1 MSEFHYTR
9 ISSVR
14 SPCWQVRQDG
24 PAGRLLGT
32 VAESSRGWAAAVHP
46 GHREFAWG
54 FTDREKAAAWL
65 LSIAPEMRR

>member
-1 MSEFHYTR
+1 MPFSFVR

-32 VAESSRGWAAAVHP
+32 VAEESGALVASVVIAGKLHNQY
-46 GHREFAWG
+46 

-65 LSIAPEMRR
+65 LSIAPKMRR